1 MGDLVS
7 NSCGSLIA
15 FVLLVFCRIG
25 CLLINFFMSAESAR
39 LPSAQQNVPAEVRP
53 APQPRASGEDVRRGA
68 SPAALGAL
76 VNRVNNLL
84 SGQASTALSVSLRIL
99 S

>member
-1 MGDLVS
+1 MS
-7 NSCGSLIA
+7 
-15 FVLLVFCRIG
+15 
-25 CLLINFFMSAESAR
+25 LINFFLSAESAR

-84 SGQASTALSVSLRIL
+84 SGQASTALSVSLKEFCHNLFCSTESAISVVQL
-99 S
+99 P